1 MWSKRATPITAPS
14 LRNYP
19 QLFQK
24 LPHFLLQEILTERAA
39 SLRWVGEVD
48 QQGQKQQVITFI
60 DRDGRQ
66 VALYF
71 DAQTHLLAGYNYLYT
86 DCRAGDS
93 IQEVFFPSYRS
104 IGQFQ
109 VPTGLVM
116 HLANEMAQDIRYERV
131 EINSELDDTVFAVPP
146 GIELATPSTQ
156 PMPSTIT
163 QIANDVYLIPRVG
176 NFNNILAIAFNDYIL
191 VVEAPETRVCS
202 AASEKVIAT
211 LKETLPDKPIK
222 YLVITHHHLDHG
234 CGIRAYIAEGT
245 TIVTTPGNQAFVE
258 RVAAAPFTLKADLLA
273 NSPRQPNIE
282 LITNK
287 KYVFRDEQH
296 VVELYDIGPYWHANE
311 ELIVYLPQEKLLYE
325 GDLFTSGFGDDVP
338 VAQENVVLLAAKI
351 QELGLDVETIVGVH
365 GRPRPIADLYKSI
378 KKREQMAID

>member
-1 MWSKRATPITAPS
+1 M
-14 LRNYP
+14 
-19 QLFQK
+19 FQK

-191 VVEAPETRVCS
+191 VVEAPKHAYAVRPPKRS
-202 AASEKVIAT
+202 
-211 LKETLPDKPIK
+211 LPRSRKPSPTSQSSISS
-222 YLVITHHHLDHG
+222 LRITTWTMD
-234 CGIRAYIAEGT
+234 
-245 TIVTTPGNQAFVE
+245 
-258 RVAAAPFTLKADLLA
+258 VA
-273 NSPRQPNIE
+273 
-282 LITNK
+282 
-287 KYVFRDEQH
+287 
-296 VVELYDIGPYWHANE
+296 
-311 ELIVYLPQEKLLYE
+311 
-325 GDLFTSGFGDDVP
+325 
-338 VAQENVVLLAAKI
+338 
-351 QELGLDVETIVGVH
+351 
-365 GRPRPIADLYKSI
+365 
-378 KKREQMAID
+378 